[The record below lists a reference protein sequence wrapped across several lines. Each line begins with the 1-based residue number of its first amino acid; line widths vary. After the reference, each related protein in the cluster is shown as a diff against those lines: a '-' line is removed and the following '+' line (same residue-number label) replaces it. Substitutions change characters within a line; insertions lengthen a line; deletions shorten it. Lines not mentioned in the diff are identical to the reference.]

1 MGVLFKQ
8 RLIAVFAASVPTCCP
23 VTLPIIAVLRPCTC
37 SRTRDSASSAENG
50 RITAAR
56 LAHGRQILSE
66 RLNDQGTWLTCW
78 PSPGIRPVWRGSMQ
92 AAIRRGKEIALDA
105 SASIL
110 RSTFGCK
117 VPRGPVSV
125 LRNRKSGYAGANV
138 GHPQLLGRI
147 GGGSSFYFAK
157 KR

>member
-1 MGVLFKQ
+1 
-8 RLIAVFAASVPTCCP
+8 
-23 VTLPIIAVLRPCTC
+23 
-37 SRTRDSASSAENG
+37 
-50 RITAAR
+50 
-56 LAHGRQILSE
+56 
-66 RLNDQGTWLTCW
+66 
-78 PSPGIRPVWRGSMQ
+78 MQ

-117 VPRGPVSV
+117 VPRGPASV